1 MALPSIFEA
10 KTTETILERLNKLTN
25 TTQPLWGKM
34 NAAQMLSHL
43 NVAYDID
50 SGKIKTET
58 PALMKFM
65 LKLFLKPILVNEK
78 PYNKNSRTAPIF
90 LISSEKDFEKE
101 KKSLIDNILESQ
113 NNGVTFYEGRVSNSV
128 GKLTANEW
136 SNMYYKHIDHHFTQF
151 GI

>member
-1 MALPSIFEA
+1 MALPSIFET
-10 KTTETILERLNKLTN
+10 KTTESILSRLNHLTN

-34 NAAQMLSHL
+34 NAAQMLAHL

-50 SGKIKTET
+50 SGKIKSET

-78 PYNKNSRTAPIF
+78 PYKKNSRTAPLF

-113 NNGVTFYEGRVSNSV
+113 NNGREYYEGRESNSV
-128 GKLTANEW
+128 GKMNANEW
-136 SNMYYKHIDHHFTQF
+136 SNMYYKHIEHHFTQF

>member
-1 MALPSIFEA
+1 MALPSIFET
-10 KTTETILERLNKLTN
+10 KTTETILSRLNILTN

-34 NAAQMLSHL
+34 NAAQMLAHL

-50 SGKIKTET
+50 SGKIKSET

-78 PYNKNSRTAPIF
+78 PYKKNSRTAPLF

-113 NNGVTFYEGRVSNSV
+113 NNGREYYEGRESNSV
-128 GKLTANEW
+128 GKMNANEW
-136 SNMYYKHIDHHFTQF
+136 SNMYYKHIEHHFSQF

>member
-1 MALPSIFEA
+1 MVFIPSAIA
-10 KTTETILERLNKLTN
+10 
-25 TTQPLWGKM
+25 
-34 NAAQMLSHL
+34 
-43 NVAYDID
+43 
-50 SGKIKTET
+50 
-58 PALMKFM
+58 
-65 LKLFLKPILVNEK
+65 
-78 PYNKNSRTAPIF
+78 IF

>member
-1 MALPSIFEA
+1 MALPSIFET
-10 KTTETILERLNKLTN
+10 KTTESILSRLNHLTN

-34 NAAQMLSHL
+34 NAAQMLAHL

-50 SGKIKTET
+50 SGKIKSET

-78 PYNKNSRTAPIF
+78 PYKKNSRTAPTF
-90 LISSEKDFEKE
+90 LISTEKDFEKE

-113 NNGVTFYEGRVSNSV
+113 NNGREYYEGRESNSV
-128 GKLTANEW
+128 GKMNANEW
-136 SNMYYKHIDHHFTQF
+136 STMYYKHIEHHFSQF

>member
-1 MALPSIFEA
+1 MALPSIFET
-10 KTTETILERLNKLTN
+10 KTTESILSRLNNLTN

-34 NAAQMLSHL
+34 NAAQMLAHL

-50 SGKIKTET
+50 SGKIKSET

-78 PYNKNSRTAPIF
+78 PYKKNSRTAPLF

-113 NNGVTFYEGRVSNSV
+113 NNGREYYEGRESNSV
-128 GKLTANEW
+128 GKMNANEW
-136 SNMYYKHIDHHFTQF
+136 SNMYYKHIEHHFSQF

>member
-1 MALPSIFEA
+1 MALPSIFET
-10 KTTETILERLNKLTN
+10 KTTESILSRLNHLTN

-34 NAAQMLSHL
+34 NAAQMLAHL

-50 SGKIKTET
+50 SGKIKSET

-78 PYNKNSRTAPIF
+78 PYKKNSRTAPTF
-90 LISSEKDFEKE
+90 LISTEKDFEKE

-113 NNGVTFYEGRVSNSV
+113 NNGREYYEGRESNSV
-128 GKLTANEW
+128 GKMNANEW
-136 SNMYYKHIDHHFTQF
+136 SNMYYKHIEHHFSQF

>member
-1 MALPSIFEA
+1 MALPSIFET
-10 KTTETILERLNKLTN
+10 KTTESILSRLNHLTN

-34 NAAQMLSHL
+34 NAAQMLAHL

-50 SGKIKTET
+50 SGKIKSET

-78 PYNKNSRTAPIF
+78 PYKKNSRTAPLF

-113 NNGVTFYEGRVSNSV
+113 NNGREYYEGRESNSV
-128 GKLTANEW
+128 GKMNANEW
-136 SNMYYKHIDHHFTQF
+136 SNMYYKHIEHHFSQF